1 VKHRSKWSEL
11 TEYTLLAGT
20 GVGTLAAVLTQQFL
34 YAASPLS
41 LYLLLNLM
49 NRRRADQ
56 LTLESA
62 DAAISQVD
70 RKLTEN
76 IDLLQ
81 QQTKSLPSFLD
92 LATLRKT
99 ALQENEAAIARL
111 QQETAEKFSQFEEQ
125 NLGAV
130 QQDLHQLQEQYSQ
143 IGESISTI
151 TTNLKGLADNTRV
164 GQLEETVTQL
174 KTEVSQLRE
183 DLQRLTDDQ
192 RSTNTRALQ
201 DQINHLNRRIN
212 SLPQPFDASALKQD
226 IESLLK
232 VSSDMVSRRELAR
245 LASQI
250 EKLNQQQQTLEQAIV
265 PTKVASAILRKRLD
279 GIATK
284 LNSQTPEQPLHPQAV
299 ADDIDALRQTVQTL
313 EDRLGQIPKADH
325 AHLKGELQTVAEAH
339 LDKLQQQLQTVQQFT
354 QSLEQQQQT
363 LRQYVDRLPQLLDFK
378 ALQNQ
383 LRFLA
388 QRIDGTENGLTNVQ
402 RWVEENVQSQMQ
414 DINQQLQT
422 LHPPSSYGLVLDF
435 KPSAD
440 SDHSGSGRLHATR
453 AVLEEALDV
462 AEGRLVV
469 VWSHPDQGAIN
480 ESLMQKFRAFLD
492 RKGCLDI
499 GWGHLQ
505 DAYGDRSPRF
515 IHQRWSNDSTVKTFL
530 QDSLNQLAQLKKD
543 YPGQFRFKVLG
554 TNENFLVCDRTFAIL
569 GIHPIVET
577 NQDFP
582 EVGVGLRTTDTQI
595 IQQLINRF
603 DNPLLDP
610 QDASAYFNR
619 AATRFELGDKAGA
632 VHDYT
637 RVLQIDPQDDLAYNN
652 RGVARFELGEKQAAL
667 QDFERS
673 LHLNSNQVSAYC
685 NRGTMRSDAG
695 DKLGA
700 IEDYCYAIQAD
711 PNCVIAYFYRGLERS
726 RLGNKLGAMHD
737 YGEVIHI
744 DSQNPNAYLYRGL
757 AAIKLG
763 QNQAALVDLNQAAT
777 LFANQGDRANH
788 QQTLKTIARLR
799 KALEA
804 ELSRSLIVH

>member
-20 GVGTLAAVLTQQFL
+20 GVGTLVAVLTQQFL

-56 LTLESA
+56 RTLESA

-99 ALQENEAAIARL
+99 VLQENEAAIARL
-111 QQETAEKFSQFEEQ
+111 QQETAEKFSQFEAQ

-130 QQDLHQLQEQYSQ
+130 QQDLHQLHEQYNQ
-143 IGESISTI
+143 IGASISTI

-174 KTEVSQLRE
+174 TTEVSQLRE
-183 DLQRLTDDQ
+183 DLQRLTDEQ
-192 RSTNTRALQ
+192 RSSNTRTLQ

-226 IESLLK
+226 IDSLLK

-250 EKLNQQQQTLEQAIV
+250 EKLHQQQQTLEQTVV
-265 PTKVASAILRKRLD
+265 PTRVASAILRKRLD

-284 LNSQTPEQPLHPQAV
+284 LNAQTPEQPLYPQTV
-299 ADDIDALRQTVQTL
+299 ADDIDELRQTVQTL
-313 EDRLGQIPKADH
+313 EDRLSQIPKTDAD
-325 AHLKGELQTVAEAH
+325 LKDELQTVAETH

-354 QSLEQQQQT
+354 QTLEQQQQT

-388 QRIDGTENGLTNVQ
+388 QRIDGTESGLTNVQ
-402 RWVEENVQSQMQ
+402 RWVEENVQSRIE
-414 DINQQLQT
+414 DINQQIQT

-435 KPSAD
+435 KPPAD
-440 SDHSGSGRLHATR
+440 IDQPGSGKLHASR

-469 VWSHPDQGAIN
+469 VWSHPDQGTIN
-480 ESLMQKFRAFLD
+480 EELMQKFKAFLD

-505 DAYGDRSPRF
+505 DAYSDRSPRF
-515 IHQRWSNDSTVKTFL
+515 IHQRWSNNSTVKTFL

-569 GIHPIVET
+569 GIHPIAES

-652 RGVARFELGEKQAAL
+652 RGVAQFELGEKQAAL

-673 LHLNSNQVSAYC
+673 LRLNQNQVAAYC
-685 NRGTMRSDAG
+685 NRGTIRSDTG

-711 PNCVIAYFYRGLERS
+711 PDCAIAYFYRGLERS

-737 YGEVIHI
+737 YSEVIRI
-744 DSQNPNAYLYRGL
+744 EPQNPNAYLYRGL

-763 QNQAALVDLNQAAT
+763 QNQAALVDLNQAAI
-777 LFANQGDRANH
+777 LFANQGDRTNH
-788 QQTLKTIARLR
+788 QQTLKTIARLQ

-804 ELSRSLIVH
+804 ELSRSLIAH